1 MLFKMFMQGM
11 AIDLGTANTIVALK
25 NKGIV
30 ERGPSAVALSLG
42 ENEGEALA
50 VGAEALMMLGRTP
63 GGIQVKYPMREGV
76 IQDGELCC
84 TMLKSYVYSA
94 LGTKRVSPLGIDLAL
109 CLPMCVTTVERRA
122 LVDAAHS
129 VGARKITLIDEALA
143 AAMGAGLPVFDA
155 VGSMIVDI
163 GGGTCDIAITAL
175 GGVAVSRSIR
185 VGGVHLNGA
194 IAAYIGR
201 EYGVMIG
208 ERTAEDIKRTLG
220 HAMPMNIERMQ
231 VRGRNVKTG
240 LPQSIVINS
249 VEISAAI
256 APKLNEIVEAV
267 KSVLAFAP
275 PELAG
280 DLILNGITLT
290 GGSSLLKGLDALIAK
305 ETRLKVYL
313 DESPFESVIRGALMQ
328 LEQDDAQNED
338 LYEQAQG

>member
-1 MLFKMFMQGM
+1 MRLFMQGM

-30 ERGPSAVALSLG
+30 ERGPSALLLSDG
-42 ENEGEALA
+42 ESEAIA
-50 VGAEALMMLGRTP
+50 VGANALKMLGRTP
-63 GGIQVKYPMREGV
+63 GGVQVKYPMREGV
-76 IQDGELCC
+76 IQDSELCC
-84 TMLKSYVYSA
+84 AMLKSYVCSA
-94 LGTKRVSPLGIDLAL
+94 LNTRRVSVLGIDLAL

-122 LVDAAHS
+122 LVDAVRS
-129 VGARKITLIDEALA
+129 VGARKITFIDEALA
-143 AAMGAGLPVFDA
+143 AAMGAGLPVMDA

-163 GGGTCDIAITAL
+163 GGGTCDIAIVAL
-175 GGVAVSRSIR
+175 GGVAASRSIR
-185 VGGVHLNGA
+185 VGGAHLNSA

-220 HAMPMNIERMQ
+220 HAMPVKIERMQ

-240 LPQSIVINS
+240 LPESIIVNS
-249 VEISAAI
+249 IEISAAI
-256 APKLNEIVEAV
+256 APRLGEIVEAV
-267 KSVLAFAP
+267 KSVLAAAP

-280 DLILNGITLT
+280 DLISNGITLS

-328 LEQDDAQNED
+328 LEQTHVDEV
-338 LYEQAQG
+338 YEEAQG